1 MSAERRRAQIIES
14 ARRVFAE
21 SGYAATRTREIAAEA
36 GVNEAMLYRHFPS
49 KEELFEASVL
59 ESIDAAMVRATEN
72 AHGISRDL
80 AGSASDVEDGIR
92 RFFTDLADLAVDLG
106 PLIGATGFGP
116 NSPVRTK
123 LIERLD
129 ALFEVATAITVN
141 GIPDLMRDEIDVRL
155 GLEEVF
161 GALWFSAEMARWT
174 GRPFDRETVL
184 DQMMVTVFQGI
195 IELPEDDEA
204 TQTA

>member
-1 MSAERRRAQIIES
+1 MSAERRRAQIIEA
-14 ARRVFAE
+14 ARRVFAQ
-21 SGYAATRTREIAAEA
+21 SGYAASRTREIAAEA

-49 KEELFEASVL
+49 KKELFEASVL

-72 AHGISRDL
+72 ARGISRDL
-80 AGSASDVEDGIR
+80 AGTPSDVEDGIR

-116 NSPVRTK
+116 NSRVRSK
-123 LIERLD
+123 LIDRLD

-155 GLEEVF
+155 GLEKVF
-161 GALWFSAEMARWT
+161 GALWFTAQMARWT
-174 GRPFDRETVL
+174 DRPFDREAVL

-195 IELPEDDEA
+195 IDLPEEEPTTSA
-204 TQTA
+204 